1 MFSFDITFSGITS
14 LLNFIKLLI
23 GSKVICGDTD
33 KQHGDLTSRTF
44 SFRESTLKKHCN
56 LVIYFPVSSFS

>member
-23 GSKVICGDTD
+23 GSKVICGDTAN
-33 KQHGDLTSRTF
+33 
-44 SFRESTLKKHCN
+44 STAISQASLSLLGK
-56 LVIYFPVSSFS
+56 VR